1 MRHGILQLEL
11 YYPHSGISTSLLL
24 AWIGL
29 ELLDSRDNVIFFGL
43 SGLGIIQNKSWLLKS
58 HVAHAQC
65 VKCLNVH
72 WWGIQLFDNSI
83 PQEISMFTQSIMTKL
98 ILMFHTLFVC
108 IQSANSSGNIL
119 SIVSIAFGSLL
130 NCISW
135 PWVCYRLIA
144 LAARIPKS

>member
-83 PQEISMFTQSIMTKL
+83 PKGDQHVHSEHHDKTDIDVP
-98 ILMFHTLFVC
+98 HTLRVHPICKQFWQYPLYSV
-108 IQSANSSGNIL
+108 
-119 SIVSIAFGSLL
+119 
-130 NCISW
+130 
-135 PWVCYRLIA
+135 YRLWQPVE
-144 LAARIPKS
+144 LHQLTLGLLQTYCTGCSNT